1 MSHVPHELHDEFPQD
16 HDVLHQ
22 LKLSNTHFQALSE
35 KYHTVNR
42 EIHRIEAEVDHASD
56 ERLEALKKQRLGL
69 LDEIAQIV
77 SKARSNAA

>member
-22 LKLSNTHFQALSE
+22 LKLSDTHFQALSE
-35 KYHTVNR
+35 KYHVTNR

-56 ERLEALKKQRLGL
+56 QRLENLKKQRLGL
-69 LDEIAQIV
+69 VDEIARIV
-77 SKARSNAA
+77 SKARTGAA